1 MASFEFLF
9 TLFGLMLGLALTE
22 VVGGFARGVK
32 RRGPARL
39 GSLTPLLSLFMAY
52 EITDFWLFAWDMR
65 EVVPIGVPALIGSL
79 VITGLYYFAAVLAW
93 PDEGDPAW
101 DDLDRWALEHK
112 RAILLSVTA
121 SGLLAFGTELILHP
135 APLLGRTPA
144 FYAWIVLYFGLLLFA
159 AFAPGR
165 RTTIAAVALLLA
177 MHLVGLVMSV
187 VAG

>member
-22 VVGGFARGVK
+22 VVGGFARAVK
-32 RRGPARL
+32 RRGPAQL
-39 GSLTPLLSLFMAY
+39 GVLTPLLSLCMAY
-52 EITDFWLFAWDMR
+52 EITDFWLVAWDMR
-65 EVVPIGVPALIGSL
+65 ETVPIRVPALIGSL

-101 DDLDRWALEHK
+101 DDLDRWALDQK
-112 RAILLSVTA
+112 RPILLSITA
-121 SGLLAFGTELILHP
+121 SGLLAAGAELILNP
-135 APLLGRTPA
+135 SQLLGHSPGL
-144 FYAWIVLYFGLLLFA
+144 YAWMTLYFGLLVFA

-165 RTTIAAVALLLA
+165 RTTIAAVGLLRA
-177 MHLVGLVMSV
+177 MHLTALVLTL